1 MTRLNRPDVSDAT
14 TVSPVA
20 PMQRRPQRISVTI
33 SWALH
38 QRLLKRS
45 DLEGRSLSNLAA
57 HLLEAGCPEQLD
69 PIARRRAG

>member
-1 MTRLNRPDVSDAT
+1 
-14 TVSPVA
+14 
-20 PMQRRPQRISVTI
+20 MQRRPQRVSVTI
-33 SWALH
+33 SWGLY